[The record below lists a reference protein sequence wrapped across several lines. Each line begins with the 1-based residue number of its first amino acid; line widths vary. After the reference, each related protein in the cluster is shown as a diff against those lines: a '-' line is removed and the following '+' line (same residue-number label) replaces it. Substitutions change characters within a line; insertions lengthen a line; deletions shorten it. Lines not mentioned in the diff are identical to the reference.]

1 MSVSASSACPLG
13 ADNEFGPRVD
23 ISCRPFD
30 FTLLFEDAFLV
41 LLPAALLLSLVP
53 WRLSSLF
60 KAPVKVN
67 SYQLAIWK
75 LGLIA
80 VLFALHIT
88 FLFYRTQI
96 PSLYTKLSVP
106 SGVVDGAAT
115 LAAGVHSFM
124 EDQRSLRP
132 SDLLVLYFTFSAI
145 LYIPRLRS
153 LWTIHST
160 DLAIPRALWT
170 VIFIAT
176 ASLVV
181 LESAK
186 KTKLLRSGYKHLTV
200 EQTTSFWSRSFYI
213 WVLPFFQT
221 GYGHIIRLDDIPRV
235 DTELEEETARA
246 KLDEAWNKVHG
257 RHRLL
262 RASLFHANRW
272 QLLSAVPPR
281 LALSAFTLCQP
292 FLIEVSVSYMG
303 TENRDKYY
311 GQALVG
317 SFVLAYVGIAVSR
330 AVYWRQTYRLMAR
343 TRSSLISQIY
353 QHTTAL
359 QGTAVKDSAAI
370 TLMGTDV
377 ERIVQS
383 LRLMHEIWAS
393 IPEVGIA
400 VWLLAR
406 HLGVASVVPVIISI
420 LSVVATMPIASHFGP
435 AQRTWVE
442 RVETRVAVTADMLGD
457 MKAVKMLGL
466 SNVLRSM
473 ISHLR
478 ELELK
483 TSEKFR
489 SLLVYQILV
498 GNLPGTLAPFATF
511 TTYAIIA
518 AVRKDEALLSAQAFA
533 SLSLINLV
541 TNPLLFLCQALP
553 SVTQGAACFGRIE
566 AYLLK
571 KAPSQSAP
579 SSASL
584 SLSRLNPGVPLRDMP
599 PTSTSKD
606 PLLRFQDSDISWTPE
621 SPEPVLRDLTMN
633 LQPGLTAIIGAVA
646 SGKSTLL
653 STIVGE
659 TTLRRGSLS
668 SNISRVAYCPQTP
681 WIMDDTIRENITG
694 GLPFDQ
700 KWYDFSISASG
711 LEHDLRSIP
720 MGDFM
725 KAGSNGASLSGGQ
738 RQRVSLAR
746 AVYSRLPVVILDD
759 IMSGLDPKT
768 TGVILNRLFG
778 SEGHFRKAKISVIL
792 ATHSRR
798 ILPYMDQI
806 VVLQDGRLADHGSFQ
821 EIRQRS
827 ATILEQAE
835 ASVGTSETPSEIEH
849 APEES
854 ALFKAQSNTSETEE
868 LIIQEGGSGRQ
879 SGNWSVYTYYSKSA
893 GTLSM
898 LLWAFGTILGAVAS
912 SMIFIW
918 IERWARSNE
927 DEPNQNLGFYIGI
940 YALLLVLST
949 VGVAIELW
957 VFFIRIIS
965 NTALKLHAGLLDST
979 LKAPY
984 RFFQKT
990 DTGSIVNR
998 FSQDMDLIDMTL
1010 PSQAIQF
1017 TTTVPYC
1024 AVQLIIL
1031 CILGKYLAVT
1041 IPALAAALFLV
1052 QRYYLRTSRQVR
1064 LIDIEAKAPLYKHF
1078 IETAQGV
1085 ASIRAFGWVS
1095 AFRDKNRDILNRSQR
1110 PFYILL
1116 CIQQWLSLVLDL
1128 IVGALAVII
1137 VAIATTTSTGLSAGA
1152 LGVALVL
1159 TLEFN
1164 SLLTQCIQAWTKLE
1178 TSIGA
1183 VARVQRFV
1191 EITPTEHN
1199 GGLPPPA
1206 EWPSQGAI
1214 RFDNVSATY
1223 SPSSPPVLSNL
1234 SLNIAPREKLAIVG
1248 PSGSGKTSTI
1258 MALLR
1263 MIDTTQG
1270 NITVDGVDLAS
1281 LQAEDIRARL
1291 NVVPQEP
1298 YFIPGTVRLN
1308 LDPQGRH
1315 TAADIESALRK
1326 VGLWGR
1332 ISSSGGGGGLE
1343 MELVSSEWSHGERQL
1358 LCLARALLVNSRILI
1373 LDEATSSV
1381 DAQTE
1386 ATMQSI
1392 IETAFDH
1399 ATVIS
1404 VLHRFTY
1411 IDRYDRVAVL
1421 QRGGG
1426 GQLVEC
1432 DSPSVLLAREG
1443 SIFGELYR
1451 AHNTR

>member
-1 MSVSASSACPLG
+1 MSTSAPSACPVG
-13 ADNEFGPRVD
+13 ADNQFGPRVNVA
-23 ISCRPFD
+23 CRPFD
-30 FTLLFEDAFLV
+30 FTLLFEDAFLI
-41 LLPAALLLSLVP
+41 LLPASLLIFLAP
-53 WRLSSLF
+53 WRMPSLY
-60 KAPVKVN
+60 KTPVKLV
-67 SYQLAIWK
+67 SCRLAIWK
-75 LGLIA
+75 LAIIA
-80 VLFALHIT
+80 SLLVLHIV
-88 FLFYRTQI
+88 FLLYRMQS
-96 PSLYTKLSVP
+96 PHLYTKLSVA
-106 SGVVDGAAT
+106 SGVVDAVAT
-115 LAAGVHSFM
+115 LAAGIYSFL

-132 SDLLVLYFTFSAI
+132 SDLLVLYFTLSTI

-153 LWTIHST
+153 LWTIPDT
-160 DLAIPRALWT
+160 DLIVPKALWT
-170 VIFIAT
+170 VIFMTT
-176 ASLVV
+176 ASLAI
-181 LESAK
+181 LESVT
-186 KTKLLRSGYKHLTV
+186 KTRLLRPGYKNATA
-200 EQTTSFWSRSFYI
+200 EQVTGFWSRSFYI
-213 WVLPFFQT
+213 WVLPFFRT
-221 GYGHIIRLDDIPRV
+221 GYGQIIQLDDIPRA
-235 DTELEEETARA
+235 DDDLEEEIARK
-246 KLDEAWNKVHG
+246 KLDEAWKKVHG

-272 QLLSAVPPR
+272 QLLSAIPPR

-292 FLIEVSVSYMG
+292 FLIEVSVSYMN
-303 TENRDKYY
+303 TENRDKHY

-317 SFVLAYVGIAVSR
+317 SFVLAHIGIAVSR

-343 TRSSLISQIY
+343 TRASLISQIY
-353 QHTTAL
+353 RQTTAL

-393 IPEVGIA
+393 VPEVGIA

-420 LSVVATMPIASHFGP
+420 LSVAATTPIASHFGP

-442 RVETRVAVTADMLGD
+442 RVENRVAVTAGMVGD

-466 SNVLRSM
+466 SKVLKSM
-473 ISHLR
+473 VLHLR

-518 AVRKDEALLSAQAFA
+518 AVRKDESLLSAQAFA

-553 SVTQGAACFGRIE
+553 SITQGAACFGRVE

-571 KAPSQSAP
+571 KSTSSSPPTPPVSTSESLDGGMRLRDLP
-579 SSASL
+579 SS
-584 SLSRLNPGVPLRDMP
+584 
-599 PTSTSKD
+599 TSTD
-606 PLLRFQDSDISWTPE
+606 ALVRFEDADISWSANSSE
-621 SPEPVLRDLTMN
+621 SVLRNLNLT
-633 LQPGLTAIIGAVA
+633 LQPGLTAIVGAVA

-653 STIVGE
+653 ATLVGE
-659 TTLRRGSLS
+659 TTVRRGSVYS
-668 SNISRVAYCPQTP
+668 DVSRVAYCPQTP
-681 WIMDDTIRENITG
+681 WIMDDTIRANITG

-700 KWYDFSISASG
+700 KWYDFSISACG
-711 LEHDLRSIP
+711 LEDDLKSLPR
-720 MGDFM
+720 GDYS

-768 TGVILNRLFG
+768 AANVTARLFAKD
-778 SEGHFRKAKISVIL
+778 GHFRKAKISVIL
-792 ATHSRR
+792 ATHSRQ
-798 ILPYMDQI
+798 ILPYMDSI
-806 VVLQDGRLADHGSFQ
+806 VVLENGRLADQGSFE
-821 EIRQRS
+821 EIRMRS
-827 ATILEQAE
+827 GSLIEHAE
-835 ASVGTSETPSEIEH
+835 ASVQAGDEPSEIEN
-849 APEES
+849 PTEDS
-854 ALFKAQSNTSETEE
+854 VLSKAQSNISETEN
-868 LIIQEGGSGRQ
+868 LILQEGGSGRQ
-879 SGNWSVYTYYSKSA
+879 SGNWSVYTYYCKSA
-893 GTLSM
+893 GAPSM
-898 LLWAFGTILGAVAS
+898 FMWALGTIMSAVFG
-912 SMIFIW
+912 SMTFIW
-918 IERWARSNE
+918 IERWAKSNE
-927 DEPNQNLGFYIGI
+927 EEPNENLGFYIGI
-940 YALLLVLST
+940 YALMLVLST

-957 VFFIRIIS
+957 VFFIKIIS
-965 NTALKLHAGLLDST
+965 NTALKLHSDLLDST

-984 RFFQKT
+984 NFFQKT
-990 DTGSIVNR
+990 DTGTITNR

-1010 PSQAIQF
+1010 PSQAAQF
-1017 TTTVPYC
+1017 TTAVASC

-1031 CILGKYLAVT
+1031 CVLGKYLAAT
-1041 IPALAAALFLV
+1041 IPVLAATLFLV

-1095 AFRDKNRDILNRSQR
+1095 TFRDKNRDILNRSQR

-1183 VARVQRFV
+1183 VARVQQFV
-1191 EITPTEHN
+1191 DTTPSEAS
-1199 GGLPPPA
+1199 GRLSPPA
-1206 EWPSQGAI
+1206 DWPSQGAL
-1214 RFDNVSATY
+1214 RFENVSARY
-1223 SPSSPPVLSNL
+1223 SALSPPVLSKLNL
-1234 SLNIAPREKLAIVG
+1234 RIAPREKIAICG
-1248 PSGSGKTSTI
+1248 PSGSGKTTVI

-1263 MIDTTQG
+1263 MIDTTEG
-1270 NITVDGVDLAS
+1270 NITIDGVDIAN
-1281 LQAEDIRARL
+1281 LQTDDIRSRL
-1291 NVVPQEP
+1291 NVVPQDP
-1298 YFIPGTVRLN
+1298 YFIPGTIRLN
-1308 LDPQGRH
+1308 LDPHDRH
-1315 TAADIESALRK
+1315 SAAEIESAIRK
-1326 VGLWGR
+1326 VGLWER
-1332 ISSSGGGGGLE
+1332 ISSNGTGLE

-1358 LCLARALLVNSRILI
+1358 LCLARALLVPSRILI

-1392 IETAFDH
+1392 IETEFQH

-1421 QRGGG
+1421 QRGGH
-1426 GQLVEC
+1426 LVEY
-1432 DSPSVLLAREG
+1432 DAPSALIGREG
-1443 SIFGELYR
+1443 SAFGELYKR
-1451 AHNTR
+1451 HAR